1 MPIQFLN
8 YLVEKKI
15 KITREMEV
23 WLWKNRINLSSFVQA
38 KIREEM
44 EKDRSKQNMRRAK
57 AK

>member
-1 MPIQFLN
+1 MATQFLN

-38 KIREEM
+38 KIKEEM
-44 EKDRSKQNMRRAK
+44 EKERSKQSASEAK
-57 AK
+57 AE